1 MKKGIKRWI
10 SIVIIVTGY
19 VLMPG
24 CDKLQSFSGDNGF
37 LEGVIN
43 IGPIC
48 PVESVPPDPAC
59 LPTAATYKAYPV
71 SIWTA
76 NGGRKIKL
84 ISPALDGTYLT
95 ELAPGNYLV
104 VLDRDRSKLGA
115 SNLPLNVSIMP
126 KENTLLDIN
135 IDTGIR

>member
-1 MKKGIKRWI
+1 
-10 SIVIIVTGY
+10 
-19 VLMPG
+19 MPG

-48 PVESVPPDPAC
+48 PVQRDPPDPGC
-59 LPTAATYKAYPV
+59 QPTAETYKAYPV

-76 NGGRKIKL
+76 DGKRKIKL
-84 ISPALDGTYLT
+84 ISPALDGTYRT

-104 VLDRDRSKLGA
+104 ILERDQSKIGV
-115 SNLPLNVSIMP
+115 SNLPLNVSIVP
-126 KENTLLDIN
+126 KEYTLLDVN